1 MVLVP
6 ANNME
11 RVDSGASSVT
21 ANTDGMIS
29 REVSLR
35 WLIHSVETYTDA
47 EQKGRELA
55 PLYYDGHRR
64 VSLTPRSV
72 GNGWYEIEAVYGNA
86 GVNAYEGR
94 EFINED
100 GVPMVP
106 AGLSMDT
113 TGGKE
118 TVTIAYQGEEDVN
131 PIATG
136 YAENP
141 AIAPNSYGAINV
153 SGGRVNGVEITVPS
167 LSWSETWLVPAWYLV
182 TGSKEPAIRENAQ
195 VEDADDPSQPYAQV
209 LHEMGGMVNEDR
221 FRIFGPG
228 EVLFLG
234 ARFDVN
240 TSSTMVPVTYSFVA
254 QRSRNEFK
262 VGDITVTKKAGM
274 DFLWIVYGDEVDQNF
289 PVKKP
294 RYVYVD
300 QVYPRKKFL
309 DLKLPG
315 GRWWPRFYL
324 SGGNTFEHPISDE
337 KKNKA

>member
-1 MVLVP
+1 MAKIP
-6 ANNME
+6 ANDIE
-11 RVDSGASSVT
+11 RVDSGASSV
-21 ANTDGMIS
+21 NVSTDGMIS

-35 WLIHSVETYTDA
+35 WLIHSIENYSDA
-47 EQKGRELA
+47 ETRGRELA

-64 VSLTPRSV
+64 VSLTPRAV
-72 GNGWYEIEAVYGNA
+72 GSGWYEIEAVYGNA

-94 EFINED
+94 AFINED

-118 TVTIAYQGEEDVN
+118 TVTVAYQGEEDVN

-136 YAENP
+136 YAEP
-141 AIAPNSYGAINV
+141 TKIAPNSYGAINV

-167 LSWSETWLVPAWYLV
+167 LSWSETWLVPAWYLLSSS
-182 TGSKEPAIRENAQ
+182 TEPEPRESAE
-195 VEDADDPSQPYAQV
+195 VEDADDPSEPYAKV

-221 FRIFGPG
+221 FRIFQPG

-234 ARFDVN
+234 ARFDAN

-262 VGDITVTKKAGM
+262 VGDVTVDKKDGM

-324 SGGNTFEHPISDE
+324 SGGDEFEHPLNDE
-337 KKNKA
+337 KKKKA